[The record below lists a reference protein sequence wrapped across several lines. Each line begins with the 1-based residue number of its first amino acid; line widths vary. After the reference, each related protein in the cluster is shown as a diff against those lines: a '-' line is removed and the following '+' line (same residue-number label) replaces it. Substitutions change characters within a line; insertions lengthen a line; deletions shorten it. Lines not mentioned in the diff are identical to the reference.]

1 MSANLADEIVQDART
16 DFRIPVSIRL
26 GVVGHFAVLGEEHV
40 RAGVRTVLHRLDE
53 IVRRTPHSFT
63 VVSSCIDEA
72 FEPVVE
78 EILAESAEMHRRES
92 RYTAVLSASPA
103 ECIAQ
108 LETAQ
113 ERENLK
119 RLLGRAVSVDVVDG
133 RMKSSAAAHD
143 AIGQHIVQ
151 SCDVLLAVWDGVND
165 PDPGTTSHI
174 VRYARTVGR
183 TLFWIHSVTGNVVEE
198 RHGDGILEA
207 LEDLN
212 AYNSEK
218 VGDEEFART
227 LADRQRWLAE
237 KMQVSGLSPELLK
250 PLARTMLPDYT
261 RARLLSARYQK
272 RYLRAGSAVY
282 ALAALAVAT
291 VTMQTLFF
299 PGYPWLLW
307 FEVAEISIIL
317 LLLMASRIGE
327 WHRKWIDYRFLT
339 ERIRAGFFMS
349 ILCVRCEK
357 PTAPRHMSL
366 SHRSNDW
373 MLLAFEGVLDRRP
386 LEYCSIRIPFEPL
399 KAFLLAAWIDN
410 RLACFMKHSEWNR
423 QRYITLSQLGEVL
436 FAVTLVA
443 AAIHAAGLDHLHA
456 VAVLDHPYAL
466 VAITIILPA
475 IGAALAGIRV
485 QREYLRNAERY
496 AHMVQHLSTIS
507 SQIKR
512 AETRDELD
520 ALLKEANEVTL
531 REQQDWRIVFLFRD
545 IETP

>member
-1 MSANLADEIVQDART
+1 MSVHPADEAAQDARI
-16 DFRIPVSIRL
+16 DFRIPFAVRL
-26 GVVGHFAVLGEEHV
+26 GVVGHFASPGEEHV

-53 IVRRTPHSFT
+53 ILRRTPHSFT

-78 EILAESAEMHRRES
+78 EILAESVEMHRQQS
-92 RYTAVLSASPA
+92 RYTAVLSVSPA

-108 LETAQ
+108 LETDR
-113 ERENLK
+113 ERECLT
-119 RLLGRAVSVDVVDG
+119 RLLNRAASVDVFEGQKEVP
-133 RMKSSAAAHD
+133 APHEE
-143 AIGQHIVQ
+143 IGKHIIN
-151 SCDVLLAVWDGVND
+151 SCDVLLAVWDGVNS
-165 PDPGTTSHI
+165 PEPGGTARL
-174 VRYARTVGR
+174 VRYARTIGR

-198 RHGDGILEA
+198 RHGDGILESF
-207 LEDLN
+207 EDLN

-218 VGDEEFART
+218 VADAQMARA
-227 LADRQRWLAE
+227 LAERERWLAG
-237 KMQVSGLSPELLK
+237 KMQISGLPAELVK

-272 RYLRAGSAVY
+272 RYMRAGTAVY

-291 VTMQTLFF
+291 VTTQTLFF
-299 PGYPWLLW
+299 PEYPWLLW

-357 PTAPRHMSL
+357 PATPRHLSL

-373 MLLAFEGVLDRRP
+373 MLLAFEGILDRRP
-386 LEYCSIRIPFEPL
+386 LEYCSIQIPFEPL
-399 KAFLLAAWIDN
+399 KTFLLAAWIDN
-410 RLACFMKHSEWNR
+410 RLACFMRHSERNR
-423 QRYITLSQLGEVL
+423 QRYIIISEIGEIL

-443 AAIHAAGLDHLHA
+443 AAIHAAGLHPPSA
-456 VAVLDHPYAL
+456 VPVLDHPYSL

-475 IGAALAGIRV
+475 LGAALAGIRV

-512 AETRDELD
+512 AETRVELD

-531 REQQDWRIVFLFRD
+531 REQQDWRIIFLFRD
-545 IETP
+545 LETP